1 MKKIAISWLV
11 GLVAWAMLVPSSMA
25 QTIDRSRVAISPFA
39 QIVAGGPAAGAFYTF
54 LAFTHPSLSTA
65 VSQIELTV
73 SLEGPA
79 DDNFEPSGTRS
90 STFTVGAGETHK
102 LFIVATNHAGV
113 NPTTNAAA
121 FGARDH
127 FITTSTAVAPSGNI
141 RVLTTNTTPSVP
153 ALTNPNRYNNLN
165 QISMWGVIFH
175 EANGAGFAMEFI
187 GDMHDSTVLPDG
199 NGSNVVNLTTG
210 RGIN

>member
-1 MKKIAISWLV
+1 MKKIVFAWLV
-11 GLVAWAMLVPSSMA
+11 GLVAWAVLVPSTMA
-25 QTIDRSRVAISPFA
+25 QTIDRSRVAVSPFA
-39 QIVAGGPAAGAFYTF
+39 QIVPGGPASGSFYTF

-65 VSQIELTV
+65 VSQIEVTV
-73 SLEGPA
+73 SMEGPA
-79 DDNFEPSGTRS
+79 DGDFEPSGDRS
-90 STFTVGAGETHK
+90 ETFTIGAGETHK
-102 LFIVATNHAGV
+102 VFIVATNHAGV

-127 FITTSTAVAPSGNI
+127 FITTSSTPAPFGNV
-141 RVLTTNTTPSVP
+141 RVLTTNTTPTV
-153 ALTNPNRYNNLN
+153 ADGNGRYNNLN

-187 GDMHDSTVLPDG
+187 GDMHYSTVLSTG
-199 NGSNVVNLTTG
+199 NGSNVVDLTTG

>member
-1 MKKIAISWLV
+1 MKKIVFTWLV
-11 GLVAWAMLVPSSMA
+11 GLVAWAAFVPSSMA
-25 QTIDRSRVAISPFA
+25 QTIDRSRVAVSPFA
-39 QIVAGGPAAGAFYTF
+39 QIVPGGPASGAFYTF

-79 DDNFEPSGTRS
+79 DSSFSPSADRS
-90 STFTVGAGETHK
+90 ETFTVGAGETHK
-102 LFIVATNHAGV
+102 VFIVATNHSAV
-113 NPTTNAAA
+113 NPTTNSA
-121 FGARDH
+121 FFGSRDH
-127 FITTSTAVAPSGNI
+127 FINTDASNSAFGNV
-141 RVLTTNTTPSVP
+141 RVLSTNTTPTVASSGKF
-153 ALTNPNRYNNLN
+153 NNLN

-187 GDMHDSTVLPDG
+187 GDMHDSTMLPDG
-199 NGSNVVNLTTG
+199 NGASNEVTLTTG

>member
-1 MKKIAISWLV
+1 MKKIVFAWLV
-11 GLVAWAMLVPSSMA
+11 GLVAWAVLVPSTMA

-39 QIVAGGPAAGAFYTF
+39 QIVPGGPASGSFYTF

-65 VSQIELTV
+65 VSQIEVTV

-79 DDNFEPSGTRS
+79 DGEFEPSADRS
-90 STFTVGAGETHK
+90 ETFTIGSGETHK
-102 LFIVATNHAGV
+102 VFIVATNHAGV

-127 FITTSTAVAPSGNI
+127 FITTSSSAAPFGNV
-141 RVLTTNTTPSVP
+141 RVLTTNTTPTV
-153 ALTNPNRYNNLN
+153 ADGNGRYNNLN

-187 GDMHDSTVLPDG
+187 GDMHDSTVLSTG
-199 NGSNVVNLTTG
+199 NGSNVVDLTTG

>member
-1 MKKIAISWLV
+1 MKKIVLTWLV
-11 GLVAWAMLVPSSMA
+11 GLVAWAAFVPSSMA
-25 QTIDRSRVAISPFA
+25 QTIDRSRVAVSPFA
-39 QIVAGGPAAGAFYTF
+39 QIVPGGPASGSFYTF

-73 SLEGPA
+73 SMEGPA
-79 DDNFEPSGTRS
+79 DDNFSPSADRS
-90 STFTVGAGETHK
+90 ETFTIGAGETHK
-102 LFIVATNHAGV
+102 LFIVATNHGV
-113 NPTTNAAA
+113 INPTVNAGS
-121 FGARDH
+121 FGSRDH
-127 FITTSTAVAPSGNI
+127 FITTSSSVAPSGNI
-141 RVLTTNTTPSVP
+141 RVLTTNTTPTVASSGKF
-153 ALTNPNRYNNLN
+153 NNLN

-199 NGSNVVNLTTG
+199 NGSNVVDLTTG

>member
-1 MKKIAISWLV
+1 MKKIV
-11 GLVAWAMLVPSSMA
+11 FFFFFGLVAWAVLVPSTMA

-39 QIVAGGPAAGAFYTF
+39 QIVPGGPASGSFYTF

-65 VSQIELTV
+65 VSQIEVTV

-79 DDNFEPSGTRS
+79 DGEFEPSADRS
-90 STFTVGAGETHK
+90 ETFTIGAGETHK
-102 LFIVATNHAGV
+102 VFIVATNHAGV
-113 NPTTNAAA
+113 NPTTNTIA

-127 FITTSTAVAPSGNI
+127 FITTSSSAAPFGNV
-141 RVLTTNTTPSVP
+141 RVLTTNTTPTV
-153 ALTNPNRYNNLN
+153 ADGNGRYNNLN

-187 GDMHDSTVLPDG
+187 GDMHDSTVLSTG
-199 NGSNVVNLTTG
+199 NGSNVVDLTTG

>member
-1 MKKIAISWLV
+1 MKKIVFTWLV
-11 GLVAWAMLVPSSMA
+11 GLVVWTMLVPSSMA
-25 QTIDRSRVAISPFA
+25 QTIDRSRVAVSPYA
-39 QIVAGGPAAGAFYTF
+39 QVVPGGPATGSFYTF

-79 DDNFEPSGTRS
+79 DTEMIPSGDRS
-90 STFTVGAGETHK
+90 ETFTVSSGETHK
-102 LFIVATNHAGV
+102 VFIVSTNHSAV
-113 NPTTNAAA
+113 NTTNLNT
-121 FGARDH
+121 ARDH
-127 FITTSTAVAPSGNI
+127 FITVSASQAPFGNV
-141 RVLTTNTTPSVP
+141 RVLSTNTTPTVAVS
-153 ALTNPNRYNNLN
+153 AGKYNNLN

-187 GDMHDSTVLPDG
+187 GDMHDSTVLSDG
-199 NGSNVVNLTTG
+199 NGSNAVTLQTG

>member
-1 MKKIAISWLV
+1 MKKIVLTWLV
-11 GLVAWAMLVPSSMA
+11 GLVAWAAFVPSSMA

-39 QIVAGGPAAGAFYTF
+39 QIVPGGPASGSFYTF

-65 VSQIELTV
+65 VSQIEITV
-73 SLEGPA
+73 SMEGPA
-79 DDNFEPSGTRS
+79 DNNFEPSGDRS
-90 STFTVGAGETHK
+90 ETFTIGAGETHK
-102 LFIVATNHAGV
+102 LFIVPSNHH
-113 NPTTNAAA
+113 NLDPTA
-121 FGARDH
+121 FPSSFGSRDH
-127 FITTSTAVAPSGNI
+127 FIATSESFTPSGNI
-141 RVLTTNTTPSVP
+141 RVLTTNTTPTVASSGKF
-153 ALTNPNRYNNLN
+153 NNLN

-199 NGSNVVNLTTG
+199 NSGNVVDLTTG

>member
-1 MKKIAISWLV
+1 MKKIVFAWLV
-11 GLVAWAMLVPSSMA
+11 GLVAWAVLVPSTMA

-39 QIVAGGPAAGAFYTF
+39 QIVPGGPASGSFYTF

-65 VSQIELTV
+65 ASQIEVTV

-79 DDNFEPSGTRS
+79 DGEFEPSADRS
-90 STFTVGAGETHK
+90 ETFTIGAGETHK
-102 LFIVATNHAGV
+102 VFIVATNHAGV

-127 FITTSTAVAPSGNI
+127 FITTSSSAAPFGNV
-141 RVLTTNTTPSVP
+141 RVLTTNTTPTV
-153 ALTNPNRYNNLN
+153 ADGNGRYNNLN

-187 GDMHDSTVLPDG
+187 GDMHDSTVLSTG
-199 NGSNVVNLTTG
+199 NGSNVVDLTTG

>member
-1 MKKIAISWLV
+1 MKKIVFAWLV
-11 GLVAWAMLVPSSMA
+11 GLVAWAVLVPSTMA
-25 QTIDRSRVAISPFA
+25 QTIDRSRVAVSPFA
-39 QIVAGGPAAGAFYTF
+39 QIVPGGPASGSFYTF

-65 VSQIELTV
+65 VSQIEVTV
-73 SLEGPA
+73 SMEGPA
-79 DDNFEPSGTRS
+79 DGDFEPSGDRS
-90 STFTVGAGETHK
+90 ETFTIGAGETHK
-102 LFIVATNHAGV
+102 VFIVATNHAGV

-127 FITTSTAVAPSGNI
+127 FITTSSSAAPFGNV
-141 RVLTTNTTPSVP
+141 RVLTTNTTPTV
-153 ALTNPNRYNNLN
+153 ADGNGRYNNLN

-187 GDMHDSTVLPDG
+187 GDMHYSTVLSTG
-199 NGSNVVNLTTG
+199 NGSNVVDLTTG

>member
-1 MKKIAISWLV
+1 MKKIVFAWLV
-11 GLVAWAMLVPSSMA
+11 GLVAWAVLVPSTMA
-25 QTIDRSRVAISPFA
+25 QTIDRSRVAVSPFA
-39 QIVAGGPAAGAFYTF
+39 QIVPGGPASGSFYTF

-65 VSQIELTV
+65 VSQIEVTV
-73 SLEGPA
+73 SMEGPA
-79 DDNFEPSGTRS
+79 DGEFEPSGTRS
-90 STFTVGAGETHK
+90 STFTIGAGETHK
-102 LFIVATNHAGV
+102 VFIVATNHAGV

-127 FITTSTAVAPSGNI
+127 FITTSSSAAPFGNV
-141 RVLTTNTTPSVP
+141 RVLTTNTTPTV
-153 ALTNPNRYNNLN
+153 ADGNGRYNNLN

-187 GDMHDSTVLPDG
+187 GDMHDSTVLSTG
-199 NGSNVVNLTTG
+199 NGSNVVDLTTG